1 MGRAD
6 KDIPTLRY
14 GNKIYPE
21 NLAGLPINTWGE
33 YFYVDG
39 NKTAGGAGKTWADA
53 FYRVQDAIDAAT
65 SGDVVYIKP
74 KTPGIWDP
82 VAYAET
88 LIIPYTKPHLTL
100 MGVSAGGA
108 NVYGAMPHIGVTSGT
123 TPVLTIRAP
132 GCRISNLSF
141 SATGATAGG
150 GILLDDDGSTTS
162 AYGTTI
168 DNCYFYECLAAGNT
182 VSEGGAIYW
191 SADGGA
197 WELRVLNNYFYD
209 CSAGLSLLG
218 TSGSRPTDVLIQ
230 GNTFSSSV
238 NTTPDCDI
246 YLAGGSGAQN
256 VVIDSNTFA
265 SVDGVNATEDHYID
279 LTGCEGILSNNVFAC
294 KTGSED
300 TPLTFGATTHTAAK
314 IPATI
319 RMARNYGEGA
329 VGSKAGSDG
338 IVYRQD

>member
-1 MGRAD
+1 MKARDFFPAV
-6 KDIPTLRY
+6 RY
-14 GNKIYPE
+14 GAKWYPE
-21 NLAGLPINTWGE
+21 DIVDGQGPSWGN
-33 YFYVDG
+33 YRFVDG
-39 NKTAGGAGKTWADA
+39 NKSATGAGNSWEDA
-53 FYRVQDAIDAAT
+53 FLTIQAAIDA
-65 SGDVVYIKP
+65 SSDGDTIFIKP

-88 LIIPYTKPHLTL
+88 LIIPYATTQLSL
-100 MGVSAGGA
+100 IGVSSA
-108 NVYGAMPHIGVTSGT
+108 NVYGSMPNIAVTSGT

-150 GILLDDDGSTTS
+150 GIKLDDNGSTKS

-168 DNCYFYECLAAGNT
+168 DHCYFYECLAAGNT
-182 VSEGGAIYW
+182 VSEGGGVYW
-191 SADGGA
+191 ASTGGA

-209 CSAGLSLLG
+209 CSAGISLTG
-218 TSGSRPTDVLIQ
+218 TSEARPTDVLIQ
-230 GNTFSSSV
+230 GNTFSSTV

-256 VVIDSNTFA
+256 VVIDSNIFA
-265 SVDGVNATEDHYID
+265 SVDGVNATEDHYLD
-279 LTGCEGILSNNVFAC
+279 LTGCEGIMSNNTFAC

-300 TPLTFGATTHTAAK
+300 TPLSFGASTHTAGK

-338 IVYRQD
+338 IVYRTD

>member
-1 MGRAD
+1 MKARNFMPAVGTFGA
-6 KDIPTLRY
+6 KW
-14 GNKIYPE
+14 YPE
-21 NLAGLPINTWGE
+21 DMAGFPINTWGNSL
-33 YFYVDG
+33 FVDG
-39 NKTAGGAGKTWADA
+39 NKSAGGAGRSWEDA
-53 FYRVQDAIDAAT
+53 YATIQAAIDGAS
-65 SGDVVYIKP
+65 SGDVIYIKP

-108 NVYGAMPHIGVTSGT
+108 NVYGAMAHIGVTSGT
-123 TPVLTIRAP
+123 TPVLTVRAP

-150 GILLDDDGSTTS
+150 GILLDDDGSTKS

-168 DNCYFYECLAAGNT
+168 DHCYFYECLAAGNT
-182 VSEGGAIYW
+182 VSEGGAVYF
-191 SADGGA
+191 SANGGA

-209 CSAGLSLLG
+209 CSAGVSLLG

-230 GNTFSSSV
+230 GNTFTSTV

-256 VVIDSNTFA
+256 VVIDSNLFG

-279 LTGCEGILSNNVFAC
+279 LTGCEGIVANNRFAC

-300 TPLTFGATTHTAAK
+300 TPLTFGASTHTAAK
-314 IPATI
+314 IPATV
-319 RMARNYGEGA
+319 RMAANYGEGA
-329 VGSKAGSDG
+329 VGSKGNAHGL
-338 IVYRQD
+338 VYRQD